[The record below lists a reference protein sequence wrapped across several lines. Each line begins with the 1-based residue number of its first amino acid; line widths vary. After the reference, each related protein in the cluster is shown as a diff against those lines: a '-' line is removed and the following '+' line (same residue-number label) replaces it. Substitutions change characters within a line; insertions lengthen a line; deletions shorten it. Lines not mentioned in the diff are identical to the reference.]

1 MLYTENQ
8 VAAPVSLQHSHA
20 KVLGFPTS
28 HLAITAL
35 AVGVLNM
42 VASDP
47 SLLGI
52 AILAMVTAASY
63 GQFKKIKRWKLW
75 SQGLLLATA
84 TILATAW
91 LNYFT
96 PPAHA
101 LFFSA
106 AEDFFNQEF
115 GSSATATGIVFATL
129 RALYLLYIAVSL
141 IGVVNSVRQDD
152 DWQVAARL
160 PILVVV
166 VVTVAD
172 VLTELIVT

>member
-1 MLYTENQ
+1 MTEKGTQ
-8 VAAPVSLQHSHA
+8 FSAVVALPQCEETILGLPV
-20 KVLGFPTS
+20 P
-28 HLAITAL
+28 HLAIAAIL
-35 AVGVLNM
+35 IGSVNM
-42 VASDP
+42 IVSDP
-47 SLLGI
+47 SLIGV
-52 AILAMVTAASY
+52 AILAATTAVAY
-63 GQFKKIKRWKLW
+63 AQFKKIKRWKLW
-75 SQGLLLATA
+75 SQGLLLAIA

-115 GSSATATGIVFATL
+115 NLSSTAIGIVFATL
-129 RALYLLYIAVSL
+129 RALYLLYIAVAL
-141 IGVVNSVRQDD
+141 INVVNSVRQDD

-160 PILVVV
+160 PILVVI

>member
-1 MLYTENQ
+1 MTEKGTQ
-8 VAAPVSLQHSHA
+8 FSTVAALHQCEETILGLPVD
-20 KVLGFPTS
+20 
-28 HLAITAL
+28 HLAIA
-35 AVGVLNM
+35 AISVGLGNM
-42 VASDP
+42 IVSDP
-47 SLLGI
+47 SLIGV
-52 AILAMVTAASY
+52 AILAGTTAISY
-63 GQFKKIKRWKLW
+63 AQFKKIKRWKLY
-75 SQGLLLATA
+75 SQGLLLVIA

-115 GSSATATGIVFATL
+115 NLSSTAIGIVFATL
-129 RALYLLYIAVSL
+129 RALYLLYIAVAL
-141 IGVVNSVRQDD
+141 INVVNSVRQDD

-160 PILVVV
+160 PILVVI

>member
-1 MLYTENQ
+1 
-8 VAAPVSLQHSHA
+8 
-20 KVLGFPTS
+20 
-28 HLAITAL
+28 
-35 AVGVLNM
+35 
-42 VASDP
+42 
-47 SLLGI
+47 
-52 AILAMVTAASY
+52 MVTGIGA
-63 GQFKKIKRWKLW
+63 
-75 SQGLLLATA
+75 ATA

-91 LNYFT
+91 LNYFS

-115 GSSATATGIVFATL
+115 GLSATATGIVFASL
-129 RALYLLYIAVSL
+129 RALYILYIAVSL

-160 PILVVV
+160 PILVVI

-172 VLTELIVT
+172 VLTELIIT

>member
-1 MLYTENQ
+1 MTEKGTQ
-8 VAAPVSLQHSHA
+8 FSAVATMHQCEETILGLPVD
-20 KVLGFPTS
+20 
-28 HLAITAL
+28 HLAIAAIL
-35 AVGVLNM
+35 VGSVNM
-42 VASDP
+42 IASDP
-47 SLLGI
+47 SLIGV
-52 AILAMVTAASY
+52 AILAGTTVVTY
-63 GQFKKIKRWKLW
+63 TQFKKIKRWKLW

-115 GSSATATGIVFATL
+115 NLSSTAIGIVFATL
-129 RALYLLYIAVSL
+129 RALYLLYIAVAL
-141 IGVVNSVRQDD
+141 INVVNSVRQDD

-160 PILVVV
+160 PILVVI

>member
-1 MLYTENQ
+1 MTEKENHFSA
-8 VAAPVSLQHSHA
+8 VAALPQGEEII
-20 KVLGFPTS
+20 LGLPIS
-28 HLAITAL
+28 YLALTAIG
-35 AVGVLNM
+35 VGLLDM
-42 VASDP
+42 IASDP
-47 SLLGI
+47 SLLGM
-52 AILAMVTAASY
+52 AILTITTAVAY
-63 GQFKKIKRWKLW
+63 AQFEKIKSWKLW
-75 SQGLLLATA
+75 SRGLLLVTA

-91 LNYFT
+91 LNYYT
-96 PPAHA
+96 PPAQA

-115 GSSATATGIVFATL
+115 TLSTTATGIVFATL
-129 RALYLLYIAVSL
+129 RALYILYIAVSL